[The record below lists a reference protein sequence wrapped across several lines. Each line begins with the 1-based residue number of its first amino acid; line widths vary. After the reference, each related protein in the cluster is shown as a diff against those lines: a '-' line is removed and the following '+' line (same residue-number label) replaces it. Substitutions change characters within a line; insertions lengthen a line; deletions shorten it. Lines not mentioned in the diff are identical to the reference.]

1 MPRMDREAIIY
12 FAFNS
17 FKSFMYSSLYF
28 ISLFAENFVK
38 NWLCAAAE
46 VGDLSIFFKKKHP
59 PMAPSQLAYILNV

>member
-1 MPRMDREAIIY
+1 MVD

-17 FKSFMYSSLYF
+17 FKSFVYSSLYF

-46 VGDLSIFFKKKHP
+46 VGDLSIFLKKTSSNGTKS
-59 PMAPSQLAYILNV
+59 ASLYT